1 MLNTLYFLLKLLF
14 LYCKTNYQLLKKSQ
28 PFMKSG
34 ILTSLLMINPTGP
47 YPETKES
54 TTLLTIPHTGPYPE
68 TEKSTTLIILML
80 SSSQ

>member
-1 MLNTLYFLLKLLF
+1 
-14 LYCKTNYQLLKKSQ
+14 
-28 PFMKSG
+28 MKSG

-68 TEKSTTLIILML
+68 TEESTTLIILML

>member
-1 MLNTLYFLLKLLF
+1 
-14 LYCKTNYQLLKKSQ
+14 
-28 PFMKSG
+28 
-34 ILTSLLMINPTGP
+34 MINPTGP

-68 TEKSTTLIILML
+68 TEESTTLIILML